1 MNKKRI
7 IFLQVKL
14 ALVLLLSLLLSC
26 LLGIFTKQVIILLLV
41 FLVLFLFSWLVIKK
55 FVINQVI
62 QIFQALR
69 ISEEEFKSLSIT
81 QQKFF
86 DLMSHDLKTPFNGI
100 EGFTKLLLDPSEEY
114 TEEEKREFLQH
125 ILMATE
131 TAHKLIGR
139 LSKWA
144 RLQTG
149 RWKPNPQAFEINK
162 LVESVV
168 SFHSAH
174 AFQKKIHLIVDL
186 KERALL
192 VFADQLMIET
202 ALRNIVSNAIKFTQ
216 PNGFVKIAVTRQE
229 KALIVMVEDNGKG
242 MSPKLVNDLFKI
254 GERVVLP
261 DISGKIGTGLGLIL
275 SKEFVEKN
283 GGNIWV
289 TSEPDMGSKFYF
301 SLPLSF

>member
-7 IFLQVKL
+7 ILLQVKL
-14 ALVLLLSLLLSC
+14 ALMLLLSLLMSC
-26 LLGIFTKQVIILLLV
+26 LLGIFTKQVIILLPV
-41 FLVLFLFSWLVIKK
+41 FLVLFLLSWLVIKK

-114 TEEEKREFLQH
+114 TEEERREFLQH

-131 TAHKLIGR
+131 TAHKLVGR

-168 SFHSAH
+168 SFHGAH
-174 AFQKKIHLIVDL
+174 AFQKKIHLIVDV
-186 KERALL
+186 KECVL
-192 VFADQLMIET
+192 VLADQLMIET

-216 PNGFVKIAVTRQE
+216 PDGFVKIAVTRQE

-254 GERVVLP
+254 GEHVVLP